1 MTDRANNGKPTIRAK
16 TDLSANGRIVIPAA
30 IRQALGIQAGD
41 SIVMEVEGGVLRIE
55 SFRQRLSRIQD
66 EIIRLVGPERSL
78 ADELIAERREE
89 ARIAQQES
97 GTVRLPSESK
107 TRKAG

>member
-1 MTDRANNGKPTIRAK
+1 MADQIKNGRAMICAK

-30 IRQALGIQAGD
+30 IRKALAIRAGD
-41 SIVMEVEGGVLRIE
+41 PIVMEVEGGVLRIE

-97 GTVRLPSESK
+97 GTVRMPSGPK
-107 TRKAG
+107 IRKAG